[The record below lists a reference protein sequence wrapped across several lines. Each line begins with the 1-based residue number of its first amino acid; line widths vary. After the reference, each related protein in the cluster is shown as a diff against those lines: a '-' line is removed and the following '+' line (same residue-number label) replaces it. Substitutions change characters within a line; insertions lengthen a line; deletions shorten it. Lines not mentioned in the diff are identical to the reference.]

1 MGISVGVDIGG
12 TKILAGIVNDQ
23 GQILSKVRKKTPR
36 ADASAVLEVV
46 GEVIAE
52 TIANVD
58 GSIAGIGVGVAGPV
72 DAASTTVLYAPN
84 LQWADVPVAALLE
97 NVTGLPV
104 LVENDG
110 SAAAWGEARFGGGKG
125 FQDVVTVTIGTGIGG
140 GIVLGGEL
148 FRGSHGA
155 AGEIGH
161 MGAVADGLL
170 CGCGRKGCGE
180 QYASGN
186 ALVRD
191 ARAMATE
198 RLFEAQALL
207 SLGDGTPEGVQGEHV
222 THAAEL
228 GDPVA
233 IEVLERLGVWLG
245 RGLASLSAILD
256 PQIFVIGGGASEAS
270 EFFLPSAK
278 ASLADRIIG
287 RQHRPIPQIR
297 VAELGN
303 KAGIVGAADLARL
316 KFSSV
321 N

>member
-97 NVTGLPV
+97 NVMGLPV

-125 FQDVVTVTIGTGIGG
+125 FQT
-140 GIVLGGEL
+140 L
-148 FRGSHGA
+148 
-155 AGEIGH
+155 
-161 MGAVADGLL
+161 
-170 CGCGRKGCGE
+170 
-180 QYASGN
+180 
-186 ALVRD
+186 
-191 ARAMATE
+191 
-198 RLFEAQALL
+198 
-207 SLGDGTPEGVQGEHV
+207 
-222 THAAEL
+222 
-228 GDPVA
+228 
-233 IEVLERLGVWLG
+233 
-245 RGLASLSAILD
+245 
-256 PQIFVIGGGASEAS
+256 
-270 EFFLPSAK
+270 
-278 ASLADRIIG
+278 
-287 RQHRPIPQIR
+287 
-297 VAELGN
+297 
-303 KAGIVGAADLARL
+303 
-316 KFSSV
+316 
-321 N
+321 